1 MAHPSPHRADCR
13 VRQNER
19 VTPARAREDGVM
31 IERGFTPGIVGDV
44 TALHGRY
51 YARTWNFAPHF
62 EIVVAEGLARF
73 FTEYDPARDVALWVR
88 EDGAVRGFV
97 AIWALRDDPAEARL
111 RWFILDDAL
120 RGRGLG
126 RALIAAAMEHCRNV
140 GFRRVELFT
149 FAGLTA
155 ARALYRE
162 AGFHLI
168 EERERA
174 DWGAPILWERFEIV
188 SP

>member
-1 MAHPSPHRADCR
+1 VP
-13 VRQNER
+13 
-19 VTPARAREDGVM
+19 PARAREDRVM

-51 YARTWNFAPHF
+51 YADAWGFAPNF
-62 EIVVAEGLARF
+62 EIGVAEGLARF
-73 FTEYDPARDVALWVR
+73 FTEYDPARDAALWVR

-126 RALIAAAMEHCRNV
+126 RALMNAAMEHCRTV

-149 FAGLTA
+149 FAGLTT

-162 AGFHLI
+162 AGFRLI
-168 EERERA
+168 EEREHA
-174 DWGAPILWERFEIV
+174 DWGTPILWERFELV
-188 SP
+188 VDEA

>member
-1 MAHPSPHRADCR
+1 LQR
-13 VRQNER
+13 ER
-19 VTPARAREDGVM
+19 VTPAGAREDRAM

-51 YARTWNFAPHF
+51 YAETWGFAPHF
-62 EIVVAEGLARF
+62 EIGVAEGLARF

-97 AIWALRDDPAEARL
+97 AIWALRDDPTEARL

-126 RALIAAAMEHCRNV
+126 RALINAAMEHCRTV

-162 AGFHLI
+162 VGFRLI
-168 EERERA
+168 ARRTRTRRLGGA
-174 DWGAPILWERFEIV
+174 DSLGAVRTGC
-188 SP
+188 

>member
-1 MAHPSPHRADCR
+1 MIQVGR
-13 VRQNER
+13 VAGVVDQAER
-19 VTPARAREDGVM
+19 HVDGVRLGRCDR
-31 IERGFTPGIVGDV
+31 EPQPVRV
-44 TALHGRY
+44 AHG
-51 YARTWNFAPHF
+51 
-62 EIVVAEGLARF
+62 AEGAGRIIDGRPRVQNAD
-73 FTEYDPARDVALWVR
+73 DPARDVALWVR
-88 EDGAVRGFV
+88 EDDAVRGFV

-149 FAGLTA
+149 FAALTA

-162 AGFHLI
+162 AGFRLI
-168 EERERA
+168 EEREHA
-174 DWGAPILWERFEIV
+174 DWGAPIILERFELLLD
-188 SP
+188 

>member
-1 MAHPSPHRADCR
+1 
-13 VRQNER
+13 
-19 VTPARAREDGVM
+19 M

-51 YARTWNFAPHF
+51 YAETWGFAPNF
-62 EIVVAEGLARF
+62 EIGVAEELARF
-73 FTEYDPARDVALWVR
+73 FAAYDPARDVALWVR

-126 RALIAAAMEHCRNV
+126 RALMNAAMEHCRTV

-149 FAGLTA
+149 FSTLTA

-168 EERERA
+168 DERENT
-174 DWGAPILWERFEIV
+174 DWGVPILLERFAV
-188 SP
+188 KLP